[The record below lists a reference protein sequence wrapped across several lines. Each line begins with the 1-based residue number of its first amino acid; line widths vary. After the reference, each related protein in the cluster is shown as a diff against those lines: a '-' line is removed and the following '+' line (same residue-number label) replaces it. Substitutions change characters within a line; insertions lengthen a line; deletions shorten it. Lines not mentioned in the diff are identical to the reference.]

1 MATEAQVSANR
12 SNAAKSTGPKTTQGK
27 AVVAQ
32 NAIKHGLLARQNVI
46 MGEDQQEFDL
56 HRGEF
61 LDELA
66 PAGTMETFLAER
78 IVSLTWRLRRAER
91 VQNEVFDSLLA
102 QELKESMRAF
112 LDELSPKDEERLRR
126 DPGTDP
132 TYAVGRMIA
141 KDYLNAMV
149 LDRLQ
154 MYERRI
160 EHSLCRIIKELRTLR
175 LEPRLKGGDDAARGA
190 AAGSVRAEGF
200 GDGCIPSEPDHRLA
214 ETQNV
219 ASLRSDGATDAVVSD
234 CVKQSQSGEEVSSV
248 KCEVSSGADSAKQSQ
263 SRGSATGTG
272 TLPRCVRRAAWHSHN
287 VPRSY

>member
-27 AVVAQ
+27 AIVAQ

-61 LDELA
+61 LDELD

-91 VQNEVFDSLLA
+91 VQNEVFESLLA

-132 TYAVGRMIA
+132 TYAIGRMVA
-141 KDYLNAMV
+141 KDFFRERV
-149 LDRLQ
+149 LDRLL
-154 MYERRI
+154 MHERRI
-160 EHSLCRIIKELRTLR
+160 EGSLHRTMANLEHLR
-175 LEPRLKGGDDAARGA
+175 LKRKLEPGD
-190 AAGSVRAEGF
+190 SS
-200 GDGCIPSEPDHRLA
+200 IPSEPDHR
-214 ETQNV
+214 Q
-219 ASLRSDGATDAVVSD
+219 ASLDDATRAGGELVSD
-234 CVKQSQSGEEVSSV
+234 CVKQTQSGASQEEHRLAETQDVASLRLDDATHG
-248 KCEVSSGADSAKQSQ
+248 GASDCVEQSQ
-263 SRGSATGTG
+263 SSDRVRSA
-272 TLPRCVRRAAWHSHN
+272 
-287 VPRSY
+287 

>member
-27 AVVAQ
+27 AIVAQ
-32 NAIKHGLLARQNVI
+32 NAIKHGLLARQDVI
-46 MGEDQQEFDL
+46 AGEDTQEFDL
-56 HRGEF
+56 HRGQF

-66 PAGTMETFLAER
+66 PAGKMETTFAEQ
-78 IVSLTWRLRRAER
+78 IVSLSWRLRRAGR
-91 VQNEVFDSLLA
+91 LQNEVFDYLLA
-102 QELKESMRAF
+102 KELKSSLSGF
-112 LDELSPKDEERLRR
+112 LDELSAKDEVRLRSNP
-126 DPGTDP
+126 DTDP
-132 TYAVGRMIA
+132 TYAIGRMIA
-141 KDYLNAMV
+141 KDYLSAMV

-175 LEPRLKGGDDAARGA
+175 LGPRLKGGDDAAREA
-190 AAGSVRAEGF
+190 AAGSVRAERF
-200 GDGCIPSEPDHRLA
+200 GDGCIPSEPDHRFA

-219 ASLRSDGATDAVVSD
+219 ASLRSDGATDAAVSD
-234 CVKQSQSGEEVSSV
+234 C
-248 KCEVSSGADSAKQSQ
+248 AKQSQ